1 MADSDQNPEEEP
13 RPMSQDEID
22 SLFAQLQ
29 NDQETSGQVKKEDS
43 KQADE
48 ADAAPAAEKKE
59 PGTGP
64 LDQSD
69 IDALLNELNDEEPAA
84 EAAAEGAPAAE
95 EAAADGPLGQDDIDA
110 LLANM
115 GATEEPAPAN
125 DEPDSNTEAAAQDE
139 GSLGQDDID
148 ALLSSMGAGDEE
160 PAAEAAPEPEAAAD
174 GPLGQDDID
183 SLLANMG
190 VGDAAPEEPA
200 AAEPEPAAEAPA
212 DDAALGQDDID
223 ALLASMGGG
232 DAAEEDA
239 KETLVQEVQ
248 DDDALM
254 GQDDIDALVAQLGG
268 GMPDSA
274 YNEVAPDDSAA
285 ADAEAMI
292 NQNDIDN
299 LLQEMGI
306 NDDGQKPVGP
316 PTGQLLSTEQIMGI
330 VEKNEDTLSDNED
343 EAMIDQSDIDALV
356 REMSEATGVPDQE
369 ELDSKMHNKS
379 DDIEA
384 LLQEA
389 SSPMATHDA
398 VQGSVAFGGQQSLAQ
413 VPTMSIDQAAV
424 MAPDELRGTKYLLV
438 AAVFLLAMC
447 AVTMGFVVSAIND
460 LAIELEQNR
469 TSEIKPLDDFQEN
482 IEFAK
487 KMLSGEDDMEVV
499 QGIKFVNQ
507 LKENYDKDPEKII
520 LLSLLLAD
528 HYRGAGA
535 YSKAKKE
542 YKVMTERQGAL
553 YENPQHYLDYA
564 ETLFSI
570 GEEHYDEAAN
580 VLYRLLANEHYYMS
594 DQAQDGAL
602 RSASDIR
609 QNNRIIQEAYLKLGQ
624 IYTAQ
629 IDGKQK
635 QGDA

>member
-1 MADSDQNPEEEP
+1 MADSDQNPEDEP
-13 RPMSQDEID
+13 RPMSQEEID

-29 NDQETSGQVKKEDS
+29 NDQDASRPIEKE
-43 KQADE
+43 
-48 ADAAPAAEKKE
+48 PAAEPAAEEPAAEAAKD

-64 LDQSD
+64 LGQED
-69 IDALLNELNDEEPAA
+69 IDALLNELGGDVEPEA
-84 EAAAEGAPAAE
+84 EAPVE
-95 EAAADGPLGQDDIDA
+95 EAAAAPAPEPEPAAAADDGP
-110 LLANM
+110 
-115 GATEEPAPAN
+115 
-125 DEPDSNTEAAAQDE
+125 
-139 GSLGQDDID
+139 LGQDDID
-148 ALLSSMGAGDEE
+148 ALLSSMGAGDE
-160 PAAEAAPEPEAAAD
+160 PEAAA
-174 GPLGQDDID
+174 P
-183 SLLANMG
+183 
-190 VGDAAPEEPA
+190 APAPAEEATPA
-200 AAEPEPAAEAPA
+200 ADPN
-212 DDAALGQDDID
+212 DSSLGQDDID
-223 ALLASMGGG
+223 ALLANLGAGEEEPAAEAPAEEAAAPASDGPLGQDDIDALLSSMGAG
-232 DAAEEDA
+232 DADAEAPAVPADA
-239 KETLVQEVQ
+239 QETLVQEPA
-248 DDDALM
+248 DDNALM

-268 GMPDSA
+268 GIAESA
-274 YNEVAPDDSAA
+274 QSEVPPDDSAA

-292 NQNDIDN
+292 NQDDIDN
-299 LLQEMGI
+299 LLKEMGI
-306 NDDGQKPVGP
+306 NEDGQKPVGP

-330 VEKNEDTLSDNED
+330 VEKNEDSVSDSED

-379 DDIEA
+379 EDIDA

-398 VQGSVAFGGQQSLAQ
+398 VQGSIAFGGQQSLAQ
-413 VPTMSIDQAAV
+413 MQGVAMGQAAV

-460 LAIELEQNR
+460 LAVELEQNR

-487 KMLSGEDDMEVV
+487 TMLSGEDDMEVV
-499 QGIKFVNQ
+499 QGIKFVSQ

-542 YKVMTERQGAL
+542 YRVMTERQGAL

-580 VLYRLLANEHYYMS
+580 VLYRLLANEHYYLS

-602 RSASDIR
+602 RSTTDIR
-609 QNNRIIQEAYLKLGQ
+609 ENGRIIQEAYLMLGQ

-629 IDGKQK
+629 IDGKKQ